1 MTKRRSWTGLV
12 TIFALLLA
20 LIIVGP
26 LVTLIGQTLLGSQ
39 PAELIR
45 RLSTPTILT
54 SLGHSLMLG
63 LGTIIGTTVIATP
76 LAFIMT
82 RTKLAQY
89 TWLHWLLL
97 VPFMTPPY
105 INAMGW
111 IYFFQPHGLLAQV
124 FPSSSLN
131 FKGLFSPFGII
142 LIMSLHLYPF
152 AYLLLR
158 NALAQFNQR
167 WTQAA
172 FVHGVSRLRTLTR
185 VTLPILLVP
194 YLAMWVLVFTKTL
207 AEFGTPAT
215 FGRTI
220 HFEVLTTTIQKDLSQ
235 WPLDF
240 KGGVLAGTILLS
252 LALFAWVAQQLLLK
266 QPKIQMAHNQR
277 PVINHRWT
285 VTLAATLVVGTLLLV
300 AIGIPY
306 VSIIFQSLLKQR
318 SAGLAIGNW
327 TAEHYLALLRFD
339 SPAFKA
345 LINTFGLAI
354 IISIANLIIGTL
366 ISAAST
372 TKRLPKSLR
381 KIFHLL
387 GSLPLAIPNVVL
399 ALSLMIFFS
408 QLLAFTKLYGTISV
422 LIIADI
428 ILFLPTT
435 VQYMTTALQEF
446 NDNFLNSARI
456 FEASPSRIIFK
467 IIIPVLMPALVNSFA
482 MSFIATSRE
491 LVVALLLLPSGMT
504 TISSFI
510 YQAFEQGDA
519 SQGMAL
525 AVITVMITFI
535 ILLISNS
542 LLDKQL
548 KTRH

>member
-1 MTKRRSWTGLV
+1 MTNRRIWTWSASL
-12 TIFALLLA
+12 FAGLLA
-20 LIIVGP
+20 LLIAGP
-26 LVTLIGQTLLGSQ
+26 LVALIGQTLFGSQ
-39 PAELIR
+39 PAELLH
-45 RLSTPTILT
+45 RLTTPAIMT
-54 SLGHSLMLG
+54 SLRHSLLLG
-63 LGTIIGTTVIATP
+63 AGTIIGTTLIATP
-76 LAFIMT
+76 LAFVMA
-82 RTKLAQY
+82 RTKLGQVA
-89 TWLHWLLL
+89 WLHWLLL

-124 FPSSSLN
+124 FPNSAFS

-172 FVHGVSRLRTLTR
+172 LVHGVSRFRILTR

-215 FGRTI
+215 LGRNA

-252 LALFAWVAQQLLLK
+252 LALLAWVAQQTLLK
-266 QPKIQMAHNQR
+266 QPKIQMAHNHR
-277 PVINHRWT
+277 PIINQHWA
-285 VTLAATLVVGTLLLV
+285 VTLGASLFVGSLLLV

-306 VSIIFQSLLKQR
+306 LSIIFQSLLKQR

-327 TAEHYLALLRFD
+327 TAEHYLNLLRFD

-345 LINTFGLAI
+345 LLNTFGLAI
-354 IISIANLIIGTL
+354 VISVFNLVIGTL
-366 ISAAST
+366 ISVGSL
-372 TKRLPKSLR
+372 TKRFPKWLRQSL
-381 KIFHLL
+381 HLL
-387 GSLPLAIPNVVL
+387 GALPLAIPNVVL

-408 QLLAFTKLYGTISV
+408 QLFAFTKLYGTITV

-456 FEASPSRIIFK
+456 FEARPSRIFLK
-467 IIIPVLMPALVNSFA
+467 IIVPVLMPALINSFA

-491 LVVALLLLPSGMT
+491 LVVALLLLPSGLT

-510 YQAFEQGDA
+510 YQSFEQGEA

-525 AVITVMITFI
+525 AVITVLMTFI
-535 ILLISNS
+535 VLSVSNS

-548 KTRH
+548 NSKH

>member
-1 MTKRRSWTGLV
+1 MTNRRSWVGPAI
-12 TIFALLLA
+12 IFAAILT

-26 LVTLIGQTLLGSQ
+26 LAALLSSTLFGSRLVELGHRLTT
-39 PAELIR
+39 PA
-45 RLSTPTILT
+45 ILT
-54 SLGHSLMLG
+54 SLRHSLTLG
-63 LGTIIGTTVIATP
+63 LGTILGTTLIATP

-89 TWLHWLLL
+89 SWLHWLLL

-111 IYFFQPHGLLAQV
+111 IYFFQPHGLWAQV
-124 FPSSSLN
+124 FPNSALS

-158 NALAQFNQR
+158 NALTQFNQR

-172 FVHGVSRLRTLTR
+172 LVHAVSRWRILTR

-215 FGRTI
+215 FGRNI
-220 HFEVLTTTIQKDLSQ
+220 HFDVLTTTIQRDLSQ

-252 LALFAWVAQQLLLK
+252 IALCAWVAQQTLLK
-266 QPKIQMAHNQR
+266 QPKIQMAHNQHS
-277 PVINHRWT
+277 VINRHWR
-285 VTLAATLVVGTLLLV
+285 VTLVAGLAITVLLLV
-300 AIGIPY
+300 AIGIPA

-318 SAGLAIGNW
+318 SAGLAISNL
-327 TAEHYLALLRFD
+327 TLEHYLSLLRFD
-339 SPAFKA
+339 SPAFRA
-345 LINTFGLAI
+345 LINTFGMALV
-354 IISIANLIIGTL
+354 ISLANLVIGTL
-366 ISAAST
+366 ISVAST
-372 TKRLPKSLR
+372 TKRLPQWLR
-381 KIFHLL
+381 KCLHLL

-408 QLLAFTKLYGTISV
+408 QLFAFTKLYGTISV
-422 LIIADI
+422 LLIADV

-446 NDNFLNSARI
+446 NDNYLNSARI
-456 FEASPSRIIFK
+456 FETSSSRIIFK
-467 IIIPVLMPALVNSFA
+467 IIVPILMPALVNSFA

-491 LVVALLLLPSGMT
+491 LVVALLLLPSGMA

-510 YQAFEQGDA
+510 YQSFEQGEA

-525 AVITVMITFI
+525 AVITVLITFAS
-535 ILLISNS
+535 LTLSNQ

-548 KTRH
+548 KLSH

>member
-318 SAGLAIGNW
+318 SAGLAIGK
-327 TAEHYLALLRFD
+327 LD
-339 SPAFKA
+339 SRT
-345 LINTFGLAI
+345 LFGAVAI
-354 IISIANLIIGTL
+354 
-366 ISAAST
+366 
-372 TKRLPKSLR
+372 
-381 KIFHLL
+381 
-387 GSLPLAIPNVVL
+387 
-399 ALSLMIFFS
+399 
-408 QLLAFTKLYGTISV
+408 
-422 LIIADI
+422 
-428 ILFLPTT
+428 
-435 VQYMTTALQEF
+435 
-446 NDNFLNSARI
+446 
-456 FEASPSRIIFK
+456 
-467 IIIPVLMPALVNSFA
+467 
-482 MSFIATSRE
+482 
-491 LVVALLLLPSGMT
+491 
-504 TISSFI
+504 
-510 YQAFEQGDA
+510 
-519 SQGMAL
+519 
-525 AVITVMITFI
+525 
-535 ILLISNS
+535 
-542 LLDKQL
+542 
-548 KTRH
+548 

>member
-1 MTKRRSWTGLV
+1 MTKHRSWTGLV
-12 TIFALLLA
+12 IIFALLLA
-20 LIIVGP
+20 LIIAGP
-26 LVTLIGQTLLGSQ
+26 LVALIGQTLLGSH
-39 PAELIR
+39 PAELIH

-89 TWLHWLLL
+89 MWLHWLLL

-172 FVHGVSRLRTLTR
+172 FVHGVSRIRTLTR
-185 VTLPILLVP
+185 ITLPILLVP

-266 QPKIQMAHNQR
+266 QPKIQMAHNQH

-285 VTLAATLVVGTLLLV
+285 VTLAATLIVGTLLLV

-318 SAGLAIGNW
+318 SAGLTIGNW

-345 LINTFGLAI
+345 LVNTFGLAI
-354 IISIANLIIGTL
+354 VISIANLIIGTL
-366 ISAAST
+366 ISVAST

-428 ILFLPTT
+428 MLFLPTT

-456 FEASPSRIIFK
+456 FETSPNRIIFK

-548 KTRH
+548 KTDH